1 MTGPLP
7 RRRILLVI
15 NCLGWAGAETQL
27 YHLAL
32 GLAEAGHSVTLLA
45 VESVITDVRRL
56 EEAGVEVVTLDVSG
70 RRQKV
75 ASVRRIARHARRADV
90 VHCTGWDATLW
101 GRLGAALARRPA
113 VITEH
118 TPGREHQS
126 THKRFS
132 RARLIA
138 LHNRLLD
145 RVTYATIAVAKWQIE
160 LLESE
165 GVKGDSIVRIPNA
178 VPVAELRRAA
188 AEGPTREELGIPAGA
203 RVLVHIAR
211 FVPQKGQALTLR
223 AAARLRE
230 RLGDVRVLFVGE
242 GETEAAA
249 RREAEAIGAEWAT
262 FLGRRDDVPGL
273 VALADASVLPS
284 EAEGLPMTLIEAIV
298 LGTPIVATD
307 VGDVGDLIETT
318 GAGECVPAGDE
329 DAYRAACERVLGDEG
344 RRAEIVAA
352 AERAAPEFDA
362 PRMVRRYEE
371 VLEAAVV
378 GAPLPL
384 ALEA

>member
-1 MTGPLP
+1 MTGRSP

-32 GLAEAGHSVTLLA
+32 GLAEAGHTVTLLA

-56 EEAGVEVVTLDVSG
+56 EEAGVEVVTLDVSS
-70 RRQKV
+70 RREKV

-126 THKRFS
+126 THKRLS

-145 RVTYATIAVAKWQIE
+145 RVTYATIAVAKWQIG

-188 AEGPTREELGIPAGA
+188 ADGPTREELGIPDDA

-223 AAARLRE
+223 AAERLRE
-230 RLGDVRVLFVGE
+230 RCGDVRVLFVGE
-242 GETEAAA
+242 GETEATV
-249 RREAEAIGAEWAT
+249 RREAEAMGAEWAT

-371 VLEAAVV
+371 VLEGAVT
-378 GAPLPL
+378 GAPL
-384 ALEA
+384 ALET

>member
-1 MTGPLP
+1 MTGTSP

-56 EEAGVEVVTLDVSG
+56 EEAGVEVVTLDVSC

-138 LHNRLLD
+138 LHNQLLD

-160 LLESE
+160 LLENE
-165 GVKGDSIVRIPNA
+165 GVSGDSIVHIPNA

-188 AEGPTREELGIPAGA
+188 SAGPTREALGIPLEA

-223 AAARLRE
+223 AAVRLRE
-230 RLGDVRVLFVGE
+230 RCGDVRVLFVGE
-242 GETEAAA
+242 GETEAAV
-249 RREAEAIGAEWAT
+249 RSEAETIGAGWAT

-284 EAEGLPMTLIEAIV
+284 EAEGLPMTLIEAIA

-329 DAYRAACERVLGDEG
+329 DAYRAACERVLGDQD

-362 PRMVRRYEE
+362 PRMVRRYEA
-371 VLEAAVV
+371 VLEAAVSRS
-378 GAPLPL
+378 PLPL

>member
-1 MTGPLP
+1 MTGPSP

-56 EEAGVEVVTLDVSG
+56 EEAGVEVVTLDVSS
-70 RRQKV
+70 RREKV

-188 AEGPTREELGIPAGA
+188 AAGPTREELGIPPEA

-211 FVPQKGQALTLR
+211 FVPQKGQALTLG
-223 AAARLRE
+223 AAERLRE
-230 RLGDVRVLFVGE
+230 RFGDVRVLFVGE
-242 GETEAAA
+242 GETEAAV

-273 VALADASVLPS
+273 VTLADASVLPS

-329 DAYRAACERVLGDEG
+329 DAYRAACERVLGDES

-384 ALEA
+384 DLEA